1 MEERSTGADEHAE
14 SVLFHAISGLCRN
27 GEDNEGQSCLSTSI
41 CIDLHGTGSAVTTQA
56 AAMEKQVLSFISA
69 MTGLI

>member
-27 GEDNEGQSCLSTSI
+27 GEDNERGI
-41 CIDLHGTGSAVTTQA
+41 
-56 AAMEKQVLSFISA
+56 VLSKHEY
-69 MTGLI
+69 LY